1 LTEISYFAIIH
12 AYQTTKDPAM
22 SKMSQLMI
30 DIQYALEQGTEPVQI
45 AADLEIPI
53 SWVFEAQKIAVDQ

>member
-1 LTEISYFAIIH
+1 
-12 AYQTTKDPAM
+12 M

-30 DIQYALEQGTEPVQI
+30 DIQAALKQGQEPVQI

-53 SWVFEAQKIAVDQ
+53 SWVFEAQKIAVDH

>member
-1 LTEISYFAIIH
+1 
-12 AYQTTKDPAM
+12 
-22 SKMSQLMI
+22 MI